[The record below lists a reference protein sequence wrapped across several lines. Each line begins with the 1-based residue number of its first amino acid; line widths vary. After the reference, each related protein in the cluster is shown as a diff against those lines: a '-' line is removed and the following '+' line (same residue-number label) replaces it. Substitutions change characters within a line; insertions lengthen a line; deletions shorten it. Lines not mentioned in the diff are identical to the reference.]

1 MALFLGT
8 HVRLVAMREFLISTL
23 VLASSAQQYPWNL
36 EADYTTST
44 TAGFLP
50 GFSDGAL
57 VNASFRRPAGIAI
70 DPVLQELYVADKGNH
85 AIRRVRVADQLA
97 ASAEASNAS
106 SVAERDAVEF
116 GLSSDYVTP
125 AAPLPATVVT

>member
-1 MALFLGT
+1 MSMRWPFFLGT

-50 GFSDGAL
+50 GFSDGAR
-57 VNASFRRPAGIAI
+57 AFAAARDGIQAFRG
-70 DPVLQELYVADKGNH
+70 H
-85 AIRRVRVADQLA
+85 
-97 ASAEASNAS
+97 
-106 SVAERDAVEF
+106 F
-116 GLSSDYVTP
+116 GSRKLEKTREN
-125 AAPLPATVVT
+125 LEN